1 MELCDSFLQ
10 GFEYSGHDCKETRSP
25 DRGLPPLPG
34 VYPTGTDRD
43 LCGLSGEE
51 GGGDPRGPQ
60 TPQEPPTAVYSPDT
74 TGQSVRER
82 ERGERDTIL
91 WEKFNLL

>member
-1 MELCDSFLQ
+1 M
-10 GFEYSGHDCKETRSP
+10 
-25 DRGLPPLPG
+25 
-34 VYPTGTDRD
+34 YPTGTDRD